1 VSDENGEDGR
11 TGMVRPVLW
20 IFNALSVVA
29 GLMVAIM
36 MFITTIDVI
45 SRYFFNRPLSIAFE
59 ITEILMGLL
68 IFAGLPLATA
78 ARENITISVLTEMFP
93 ARVQSWQTRVFEF
106 LCGAIA
112 FVMAWRMWAYG
123 DRLWNTG
130 DRTLELHIS
139 IGLLSQIMAV
149 MTALTGL
156 AFIVNALRGRS
167 LLPSLGASIE

>member
-1 VSDENGEDGR
+1 MSIGSGEDQG
-11 TGMVRPVLW
+11 GGVRPVLW
-20 IFNALSVVA
+20 VFNALSVLA
-29 GLMVAIM
+29 GVMVAIM

-45 SRYFFNRPLSIAFE
+45 GRYFFNQPLYAAFE
-59 ITEILMGLL
+59 VTEILMGLL

-106 LCGAIA
+106 LCGLVA

-123 DRLWNTG
+123 DRLWGTG

-139 IGLLSQIMAV
+139 IGLLSQVMAV

-156 AFIVNALRGRS
+156 AFIINAVRGRS

>member
-1 VSDENGEDGR
+1 MSIEDGDGR
-11 TGMVRPVLW
+11 DGGVRPVLW
-20 IFNALSVVA
+20 IFNLLSMVA
-29 GLMVAIM
+29 GVMVAIM

-45 SRYFFNRPLSIAFE
+45 GRYFFNEPLFAAFE
-59 ITEILMGLL
+59 VTEILMGLL

-93 ARVQSWQTRVFEF
+93 PRVQSAQTRVFEF
-106 LCGAIA
+106 LCGMIA
-112 FVMAWRMWAYG
+112 FIMTWRMWVYG
-123 DRLWNTG
+123 DRLWSTG
-130 DRTLELHIS
+130 DRTLELQIS

-156 AFIVNALRGRS
+156 AFIINALRGRS